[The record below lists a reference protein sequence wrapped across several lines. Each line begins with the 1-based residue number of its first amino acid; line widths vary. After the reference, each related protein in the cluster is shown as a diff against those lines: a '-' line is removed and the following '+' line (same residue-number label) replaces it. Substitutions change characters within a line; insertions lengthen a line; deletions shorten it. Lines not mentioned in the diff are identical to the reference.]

1 MLTRCLKYL
10 RMVEIHNL
18 QVWLLTSHYIYHS
31 MALRLKEVKVYMAVL
46 ILFGACT
53 TKSCKMC
60 LLGSP
65 VCINNLTTDE
75 WIILKFD
82 IEEF

>member
-1 MLTRCLKYL
+1 
-10 RMVEIHNL
+10 
-18 QVWLLTSHYIYHS
+18 
-31 MALRLKEVKVYMAVL
+31 MALRLKGIKVYMAGL

-60 LLGSP
+60 LLGLP
-65 VCINNLTTDE
+65 VCINNWRTDE
-75 WIILKFD
+75 GISLKFD

>member
-1 MLTRCLKYL
+1 
-10 RMVEIHNL
+10 
-18 QVWLLTSHYIYHS
+18 